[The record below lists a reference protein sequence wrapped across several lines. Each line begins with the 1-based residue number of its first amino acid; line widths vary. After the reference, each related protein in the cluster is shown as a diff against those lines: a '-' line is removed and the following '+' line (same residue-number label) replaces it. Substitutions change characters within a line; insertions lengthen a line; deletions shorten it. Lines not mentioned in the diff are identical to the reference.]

1 MKLNKKTFLTIFVL
15 ILFSGSIIFS
25 VVSLFMNN
33 NEPKSVYVIME
44 TNIGE
49 IELELYNDMAPI
61 TVENF
66 VRYVEEGFF
75 DGLCFHRIIPE
86 FMIQGGGFYPNGS
99 TSAITYDPITLESRN
114 GQKNVRGSIAMA
126 RSSDPDSATSQFFI
140 NNVDNEALNYPNPDG
155 YGYAVFG
162 KVTKGMDV
170 VDLISGAAT
179 DDKETPY
186 GVMNNWPIADIV
198 IERVYIKD

>member
-1 MKLNKKTFLTIFVL
+1 MKLNRKTFLTVFVL

-66 VRYVEEGFF
+66 VGYVEEGFF

-86 FMIQGGGFYPNGS
+86 FMIQGGGFYPNG
-99 TSAITYDPITLESRN
+99 TYKTTNEPITLESRN

-140 NNVDNEALNYPNPDG
+140 NTVDNEALNYPNPDG

-186 GVMNNWPIADIV
+186 GVMSNWPIADII
-198 IERVYIKD
+198 IERAYIKDR